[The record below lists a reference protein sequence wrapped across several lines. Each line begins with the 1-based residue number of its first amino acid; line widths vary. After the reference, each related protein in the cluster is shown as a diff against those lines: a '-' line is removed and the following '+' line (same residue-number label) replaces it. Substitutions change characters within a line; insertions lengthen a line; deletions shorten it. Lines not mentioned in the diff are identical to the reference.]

1 MVIAKMIKTEKLP
14 REILEKAV
22 QLRNHHRA
30 IFIALY
36 RLGEPATAQQIA
48 QLVGHKRP
56 YVHMRLLELV
66 DRGLVKTWREGRTA
80 KFEVAK

>member
-1 MVIAKMIKTEKLP
+1 MCWSKMIRVEELP

-22 QLRNHHRA
+22 QLRNHHRT

-36 RLGEPATAQQIA
+36 SHGPATARQVA
-48 QLVGHKRP
+48 ELVGHKRA

-66 DRGLVKTWREGRTA
+66 DRGLVKSRREGRRVI
-80 KFEVAK
+80 FEVAE

>member
-1 MVIAKMIKTEKLP
+1 MMKTEKLP

-22 QLRNHHRA
+22 QLRNHHRT

-36 RLGEPATAQQIA
+36 SHGPATAQQIA
-48 QLVGHKRP
+48 DLVGHKRA
-56 YVHMRLLELV
+56 YVHMRLIELV
-66 DRGLVKTWREGRTA
+66 ERGLAKSWRDGKTV